1 MTSMTLAKNAAQ
13 AGRADPSLRRSGDGA
28 EAARPGDCA
37 KDGRP
42 KDDKAMLRAA
52 ANLTRELNVPSK
64 AIYWAD
70 MIGSAVIG
78 YGALAVAIFA
88 GSLPLMLIAGVVAVL
103 ALYRAGLFIHEITHL
118 KAGNLPGFRLAWNA
132 LVGVPLF
139 VPSFMYEGIHNM
151 HHAKIRYGTVE
162 DPEYLPLALM
172 RPWTLPLFVLAS
184 LLAPI
189 ALIFRYAVL
198 TPLSL
203 LIPPLRTVVVGR
215 FSGLQI
221 NPVFRR
227 KRPEGEFARQWAWM
241 EGAASLW
248 AIALVTM
255 VATGIVPL
263 GAFLIFLGVAS
274 GTMLLNQVRTLV
286 AHLWEN
292 DGETMSVTDQYLD
305 TVNVPPPGI
314 WAELWAPVG
323 LRYHALHHLLPGIPY
338 HALPLAHR
346 RLAAE
351 MGADSAYHGANYGG
365 LWPLVGRLWT
375 SSWRGGTL
383 TPRS

>member
-1 MTSMTLAKNAAQ
+1 MTSMTLTKDAAPT
-13 AGRADPSLRRSGDGA
+13 GKADASLRRG
-28 EAARPGDCA
+28 
-37 KDGRP
+37 
-42 KDDKAMLRAA
+42 DDKAMLRAA
-52 ANLTRELNVPSK
+52 ADLTRELNAPSK
-64 AIYWAD
+64 AIYWID
-70 MIGSAVIG
+70 MIGSALVG
-78 YGALAVAIFA
+78 YGALALAIFA
-88 GSLPLMLIAGVVAVL
+88 ASLPLAIGAGAVAIL

-118 KAGNLPGFRLAWNA
+118 KAGSLPGFRLAWNA

-172 RPWTLPLFVLAS
+172 KPWTLPLFVLAA
-184 LLAPI
+184 LLAPV

-203 LIPPLRTVVVGR
+203 LIPPLRTLVVGR

-221 NPVFRR
+221 NPLFRR
-227 KRPEGEFARQWAWM
+227 KRPEGDFARQWAWM

-248 AIALVTM
+248 AIALLAM

-263 GAFLIFLGVAS
+263 RAFLIFLGVAS
-274 GTMLLNQVRTLV
+274 GTMLLNQLRTLV

-292 DGETMSVTDQYLD
+292 DGEAMSVTDQYLD

-346 RLAAE
+346 RLATE
-351 MGADSAYHGANYGG
+351 MGVDSAYHGANYGG
-365 LWPLVGRLWT
+365 LWPLVGRLWV
-375 SSWRGGTL
+375 SSWRGGP

>member
-1 MTSMTLAKNAAQ
+1 MTSMTLAKEAAPAQ
-13 AGRADPSLRRSGDGA
+13 ADASLRPRG
-28 EAARPGDCA
+28 
-37 KDGRP
+37 
-42 KDDKAMLRAA
+42 DDKAMLRAA
-52 ANLTRELNVPSK
+52 ADLTRELNSPS
-64 AIYWAD
+64 ASIYWAD
-70 MIGSAVIG
+70 MIGSAAIG
-78 YGALAVAIFA
+78 YLSLAAAIAVTSLPLAVA
-88 GSLPLMLIAGVVAVL
+88 AGVIAVL

-118 KAGNLPGFRLAWNA
+118 KAGSLPGFKLVWNA

-172 RPWTLPLFVLAS
+172 RPWTLPVFVLAS
-184 LLAPI
+184 LLAPL
-189 ALIFRYAVL
+189 ALIVRFGLL

-203 LIPPLRTVVVGR
+203 LIPPLRTLVVGR

-221 NPVFRR
+221 NPLFRR
-227 KRPEGEFARQWAWM
+227 KSPDGEFARQWAWM

-248 AIALVTM
+248 AIALIVL
-255 VATGIVPL
+255 VAANIVPL
-263 GAFLIFLGVAS
+263 RAFLIFLGVAS
-274 GTMLLNQVRTLV
+274 GVMLLNQLRTLV

-292 DGETMSVTDQYLD
+292 DGEPMSVTDQYLD

-346 RLAAE
+346 RLASE
-351 MGADSAYHGANYGG
+351 MGADSAYHRANYGG
-365 LWPLVGRLWT
+365 LWPLVGRLWV
-375 SSWRGGTL
+375 SSWRGA

>member
-1 MTSMTLAKNAAQ
+1 MTSITLPKVAAATGQ
-13 AGRADPSLRRSGDGA
+13 AGTS
-28 EAARPGDCA
+28 ARLHG
-37 KDGRP
+37 
-42 KDDKAMLRAA
+42 DDKAMLRAA
-52 ANLTRELNVPSK
+52 ADLTRELNAPS
-64 AIYWAD
+64 AAVYWAD
-70 MIGSAVIG
+70 MLGSAALG
-78 YGALAVAIFA
+78 YGALALAITTSFA
-88 GSLPLMLIAGVVAVL
+88 PLAVIAGLVAVL

-118 KAGNLPGFRLAWNA
+118 RAGTLPGFRPAWNA

-172 RPWTLPLFVLAS
+172 KPWTLPVFVLAA
-184 LLAPI
+184 LLGPV

-198 TPLSL
+198 APLSL
-203 LIPPLRTVVVGR
+203 VIPRLRKLVVER

-221 NPVFRR
+221 NPLFRR
-227 KRPEGEFARQWAWM
+227 KPPEGEFRRQWALM

-248 AIALVTM
+248 AIALLAM
-255 VATGIVPL
+255 VATGIIPWR
-263 GAFLIFLGVAS
+263 AFLIFLGVAS
-274 GTMLLNQVRTLV
+274 GVMLLNQLRTLV

-292 DGETMSVTDQYLD
+292 DGEPMSVTEQYLD

-338 HALPLAHR
+338 HALPIAHR
-346 RLAAE
+346 RLRTE
-351 MGADSAYHGANYGG
+351 MGADSAYHSANHRG
-365 LWPLVGRLWT
+365 LWPLVGRLAV
-375 SSWRGGTL
+375 SSWRGGN
-383 TPRS
+383 PA

>member
-1 MTSMTLAKNAAQ
+1 
-13 AGRADPSLRRSGDGA
+13 
-28 EAARPGDCA
+28 
-37 KDGRP
+37 
-42 KDDKAMLRAA
+42 
-52 ANLTRELNVPSK
+52 
-64 AIYWAD
+64 
-70 MIGSAVIG
+70 MIGSALVG

-88 GSLPLMLIAGVVAVL
+88 GSVPLMLIAGLVAVL

-118 KAGNLPGFRLAWNA
+118 KAGSLPGFKLAWNA

-172 RPWTLPLFVLAS
+172 KPWTLPLFVLAS
-184 LLAPI
+184 LLAPV

-203 LIPPLRTVVVGR
+203 LIPPLRTLVVGR

-221 NPVFRR
+221 NPLFRR
-227 KRPEGEFARQWAWM
+227 KPPEGEFARQWAWM

-248 AIALVTM
+248 AIALVAM
-255 VATGIVPL
+255 VAIGIVPL
-263 GAFLIFLGVAS
+263 RAFLIFLGVAS
-274 GTMLLNQVRTLV
+274 GVMLLNQVRTLV

-292 DGETMSVTDQYLD
+292 DGEPMSVTDQYLD

-314 WAELWAPVG
+314 CGRIVGAGRASLSRAAPSAAGHSLSRAAAGASPAGDRDGGRFG
-323 LRYHALHHLLPGIPY
+323 LS
-338 HALPLAHR
+338 R
-346 RLAAE
+346 RQL
-351 MGADSAYHGANYGG
+351 SAGCGRWSGG
-365 LWPLVGRLWT
+365 CAV
-375 SSWRGGTL
+375 SSWRGRARYSSLLISRLSPISRNRKNGAKAA
-383 TPRS
+383 RKAG

>member
-1 MTSMTLAKNAAQ
+1 MTSMTLFKDAAPTGQ
-13 AGRADPSLRRSGDGA
+13 AATIARRQG
-28 EAARPGDCA
+28 
-37 KDGRP
+37 
-42 KDDKAMLRAA
+42 DDKAMLRAA
-52 ANLTRELNVPSK
+52 ADVTRQLNTPSA
-64 AIYWAD
+64 AIYWID

-78 YGALAVAIFA
+78 YFALALTIIANA
-88 GSLPLMLIAGVVAVL
+88 LPLVILSGVVAVL

-118 KAGNLPGFRLAWNA
+118 KAGSLPGFKLAWNA

-172 RPWTLPLFVLAS
+172 KPWTLPLFVLAA
-184 LLAPI
+184 LLAPV

-203 LIPPLRTVVVGR
+203 VIPPLRTLVVGR

-221 NPVFRR
+221 NPLFRR

-248 AIALVTM
+248 AIFLVAI
-255 VATGIVPL
+255 VVTGTIPL
-263 GAFLIFLGVAS
+263 RAFLIFLGVAS
-274 GTMLLNQVRTLV
+274 GVMLLNQLRTLV

-292 DGETMSVTDQYLD
+292 DGAPMSVTEQYLD

-338 HALPLAHR
+338 HALPVAHR
-346 RLAAE
+346 RLATE
-351 MGADSAYHGANYGG
+351 MGVDSAYHGANYRG
-365 LWPLVGRLWT
+365 LWPLVGRLAV
-375 SSWRGGTL
+375 SSWRGA

>member
-1 MTSMTLAKNAAQ
+1 MIVPLSQGNPLRGQTFMTSMTLPKQAAP
-13 AGRADPSLRRSGDGA
+13 AGPSAAAARVSGD
-28 EAARPGDCA
+28 
-37 KDGRP
+37 
-42 KDDKAMLRAA
+42 DKEMLRAA
-52 ANLTRELNVPSK
+52 ADLTRQLNAPSA

-78 YGALAVAIFA
+78 YGALALAIGTNVVPLAVLA
-88 GSLPLMLIAGVVAVL
+88 GLIAIL

-118 KAGNLPGFRLAWNA
+118 RAGTLPGFKLAWNS

-172 RPWTLPLFVLAS
+172 KPWTLPVFVLAA
-184 LLAPI
+184 LLGPV
-189 ALIFRYAVL
+189 ALIVRYAVL

-203 LIPPLRTVVVGR
+203 MIPPLRKLVVER

-221 NPVFRR
+221 NPLFRR
-227 KRPEGEFARQWAWM
+227 KPPEGEFARQWAWM

-248 AIALVTM
+248 AIALVAM
-255 VATGIVPL
+255 VATGIIPL
-263 GAFLIFLGVAS
+263 RAFMIFLGVAS
-274 GTMLLNQVRTLV
+274 GVMLLNQIRTLV

-292 DGETMSVTDQYLD
+292 DGEPMSVTQQYLD

-338 HALPLAHR
+338 HSLPVAHR
-346 RLAAE
+346 RLKTE
-351 MGADSAYHGANYGG
+351 MAPDSAYHGANYGG
-365 LWPLVGRLWT
+365 LWPLVGRLAV
-375 SSWRGGTL
+375 SSWRGTTL
-383 TPRS
+383 RS

>member
-1 MTSMTLAKNAAQ
+1 MILPKQAAP
-13 AGRADPSLRRSGDGA
+13 AGPATAS
-28 EAARPGDCA
+28 ARVRG
-37 KDGRP
+37 
-42 KDDKAMLRAA
+42 DDKAMLRAA
-52 ANLTRELNVPSK
+52 ADLTRQLNAPSA

-70 MIGSAVIG
+70 MLGSAVVG
-78 YGALAVAIFA
+78 YAALALAIATTVVPVALLAGLVAI
-88 GSLPLMLIAGVVAVL
+88 L

-118 KAGNLPGFRLAWNA
+118 RTGTLPGFKLAWNA

-172 RPWTLPLFVLAS
+172 KPWTLPAFVLAA
-184 LLAPI
+184 LFGPI
-189 ALIFRYAVL
+189 ALIVRYAVL

-203 LIPPLRTVVVGR
+203 VIPPLRTLVVER

-221 NPVFRR
+221 NPMFRR

-248 AIALVTM
+248 AIALVAM
-255 VATGIVPL
+255 VATGVIPIR
-263 GAFLIFLGVAS
+263 AFLIFLGVAS
-274 GTMLLNQVRTLV
+274 GVMLLNQVRTLV

-292 DGETMSVTDQYLD
+292 DGEPMSVTQQYLD

-338 HALPLAHR
+338 HALPVAHR
-346 RLAAE
+346 RLRTE
-351 MGADSAYHGANYGG
+351 MAPESAYHGANYGG
-365 LWPLVGRLWT
+365 LWPLVGRLAV
-375 SSWRGGTL
+375 SSWRGT

>member
-1 MTSMTLAKNAAQ
+1 MTMMTLSKDVAPSGQ
-13 AGRADPSLRRSGDGA
+13 ADAI
-28 EAARPGDCA
+28 ARHRG
-37 KDGRP
+37 
-42 KDDKAMLRAA
+42 DDKAMLRAA
-52 ANLTRELNVPSK
+52 ADLTRKLNAPSK
-64 AIYWAD
+64 TVYWVD
-70 MIGSAVIG
+70 MIGSALVG
-78 YGALAVAIFA
+78 YAALALAIVTTMV
-88 GSLPLMLIAGVVAVL
+88 PLAIVAGVVAVL

-118 KAGNLPGFRLAWNA
+118 KAGALPGFKLVWNA

-172 RPWTLPLFVLAS
+172 KPWTLPGFVLAA
-184 LLAPI
+184 LLAPV

-203 LIPPLRTVVVGR
+203 LIPPLRKLVVER

-221 NPVFRR
+221 NPLFRR
-227 KRPEGEFARQWAWM
+227 KSPEGEFARQWGWM

-248 AIALVTM
+248 GIALVTM
-255 VATGIVPL
+255 VATGFVPL
-263 GAFLIFLGVAS
+263 RPFLIFLAVAS
-274 GTMLLNQVRTLV
+274 GVMLLNQVRTLV

-292 DGETMSVTDQYLD
+292 DGDPMTVTEQYLD

-338 HALPLAHR
+338 HALPVAHR

-351 MGADSAYHGANYGG
+351 MGVDSAYHGANYRG
-365 LWPLVGRLWT
+365 LWPLVGRLAV
-375 SSWRGGTL
+375 SSWRGS

>member
-1 MTSMTLAKNAAQ
+1 MLV
-13 AGRADPSLRRSGDGA
+13 AGLVS
-28 EAARPGDCA
+28 
-37 KDGRP
+37 
-42 KDDKAMLRAA
+42 
-52 ANLTRELNVPSK
+52 
-64 AIYWAD
+64 
-70 MIGSAVIG
+70 
-78 YGALAVAIFA
+78 
-88 GSLPLMLIAGVVAVL
+88 VL

-118 KAGNLPGFRLAWNA
+118 KAGSLPGFKLAWNA

-172 RPWTLPLFVLAS
+172 KPWTLPLFVLAS

-203 LIPPLRTVVVGR
+203 LIPPLRTLVVGR

-221 NPVFRR
+221 NPLFRR

-248 AIALVTM
+248 AIVLLAM
-255 VATGIVPL
+255 FATGIVPL
-263 GAFLIFLGVAS
+263 RAFLIFLGVAS
-274 GTMLLNQVRTLV
+274 GVMLLNQVRTLV

-292 DGETMSVTDQYLD
+292 EGEVMTVTAQYLD
-305 TVNVPPPGI
+305 TVNVPPP
-314 WAELWAPVG
+314 ALLPMLWAPVG
-323 LRYHALHHLLPGIPY
+323 LRYHALHHLLPGVPY
-338 HALPLAHR
+338 HALGEAHR
-346 RLAAE
+346 RISAALD
-351 MGADSAYHGANYGG
+351 GQSPYHKASYPG
-365 LWPLVGRLWT
+365 LPGLVAKIA
-375 SSWRGGTL
+375 
-383 TPRS
+383 RSTMVAR

>member
-1 MTSMTLAKNAAQ
+1 MTITALAKDAAQ
-13 AGRADPSLRRSGDGA
+13 KGQATLDPRRHG
-28 EAARPGDCA
+28 
-37 KDGRP
+37 
-42 KDDKAMLRAA
+42 DDKAMLRSAA
-52 ANLTRELNVPSK
+52 DLTRQLNSPS
-64 AIYWAD
+64 APIYWAD
-70 MIGSAVIG
+70 MIGSALVG
-78 YGALAVAIFA
+78 YGALALAIA
-88 GSLPLMLIAGVVAVL
+88 THILPLAIVAVVISIL

-118 KAGNLPGFRLAWNA
+118 KAGSLRGFKLAWNV

-151 HHAKIRYGTVE
+151 HHAKIRYGTVD

-172 RPWTLPLFVLAS
+172 KPWTLPVFVLAA
-184 LLAPI
+184 LLAPV

-203 LIPPLRTVVVGR
+203 LIPPLRTLVVER

-227 KRPEGEFARQWAWM
+227 KPPEGEFAKQWGWM

-248 AIALVTM
+248 GIALLAM
-255 VATGIVPL
+255 VATTIIPL
-263 GAFLIFLGVAS
+263 RSFLIFLGVAS
-274 GTMLLNQVRTLV
+274 GVMLLNQVRTLV

-292 DGETMSVTDQYLD
+292 DGDPMSVTEQYLD

-338 HALPLAHR
+338 HALPVAHR
-346 RLAAE
+346 RLRTE
-351 MGADSAYHGANYGG
+351 MGADSAYHSANYRG
-365 LWPLVGRLWT
+365 LWPLVARLMV
-375 SSWRGGTL
+375 SSWRGV